1 MRPRLPWPK
10 RMDRKTT
17 SDDLSPSTAD
27 IPTDPDE
34 IAAIEAVNALRQ
46 FDRVV
51 ELIDESIRPDADFKL
66 RPSLVSQLN
75 KLATEGTYLHPGV
88 LRFGNVTIRGSK
100 HDPPP
105 PDDVPLLID
114 EMCEYVNNNP
124 DKSPIHLAAYLLWRI
139 NWIHPYGDGNGRTAR
154 ATSYLVLSI
163 RLGFRVPGAN
173 TIPEQIQVDK
183 QPYYVALEAADAA
196 YRNGKIDV
204 SELEALLGQYLATQL
219 LDVHNKALGG

>member
-1 MRPRLPWPK
+1 MRPRQPWPK

-34 IAAIEAVNALRQ
+34 IAAIEAANALRQ

-51 ELIDESIRPDADFKL
+51 ELIDESIRPEADFKL

-88 LRFGNVTIRGSK
+88 LRFGNVTIHGSK

-105 PDDVPLLID
+105 PDHVPPLVD

-124 DKSPIHLAAYLLWRI
+124 DKSPIHLAAYLL
-139 NWIHPYGDGNGRTAR
+139 
-154 ATSYLVLSI
+154 
-163 RLGFRVPGAN
+163 
-173 TIPEQIQVDK
+173 
-183 QPYYVALEAADAA
+183 
-196 YRNGKIDV
+196 
-204 SELEALLGQYLATQL
+204 
-219 LDVHNKALGG
+219 